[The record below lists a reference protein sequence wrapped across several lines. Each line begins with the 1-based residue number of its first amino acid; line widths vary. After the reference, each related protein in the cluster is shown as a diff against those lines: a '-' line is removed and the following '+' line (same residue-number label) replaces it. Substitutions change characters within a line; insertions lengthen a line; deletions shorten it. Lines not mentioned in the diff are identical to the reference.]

1 MTHKNLKS
9 QKKSKALSK
18 TKGSLGLRLV
28 KVVSVNQGKLQ
39 FRLRFDDG
47 ITETVTLSSIFSI
60 PKNLAAEVLKGN
72 MLRQCFVENGALA
85 WPNGL
90 ELCADK
96 LRMLAK
102 EGKRAA

>member
-1 MTHKNLKS
+1 MTRKILKS
-9 QKKSKALSK
+9 PKKSKAS
-18 TKGSLGLRLV
+18 TKLKKNLGLRIV
-28 KVVSVNQGKLQ
+28 KVLSVNQDKFQ

-47 ITETVTLSSIFSI
+47 VTETVNLKSIFNS

-72 MLRQCFVENGALA
+72 MLSQCFIDNGALA

-96 LRMLAK
+96 LRMIAK
-102 EGKRAA
+102 DSKRAD